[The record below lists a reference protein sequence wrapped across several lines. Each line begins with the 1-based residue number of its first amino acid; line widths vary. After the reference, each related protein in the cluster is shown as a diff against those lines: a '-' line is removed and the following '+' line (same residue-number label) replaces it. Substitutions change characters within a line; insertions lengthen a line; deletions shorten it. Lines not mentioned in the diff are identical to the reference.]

1 MSELEQAR
9 KDVNRIDAEMARL
22 FEERMRAVSRIAA
35 YKKENGLPVRDPVR
49 EAAMIARNRTLI
61 GDQSVEA
68 DYVEFLQSRG
78 ASLIMIAKGQRS
90 AAVAD
95 SCKRY
100 GGSYLGTM
108 GGTAALFADE
118 NVESIECIDYP
129 ELGMEAVWKL
139 RVKNLPAFILL

>member
-1 MSELEQAR
+1 MTDDPVMYACPA
-9 KDVNRIDAEMARL
+9 KCPA
-22 FEERMRAVSRIAA
+22 
-35 YKKENGLPVRDPVR
+35 GLPCGS
-49 EAAMIARNRTLI
+49 I
-61 GDQSVEA
+61 GPTTAGRMDT
-68 DYVEFLQSRG
+68 YVEFLQSRG

-100 GGSYLGTM
+100 GGFYLGTM